1 MIINKKI
8 VASCP
13 HFRNLQEADI
23 CMIIQ
28 NLQLQL
34 YLSEEKIIFQGEK
47 GTHVRFIINGS
58 AQVYLTRQVP
68 LNQIRAV
75 PGF

>member
-1 MIINKKI
+1 MDRFLKLLSSNLTLQTLMIINKKI

-47 GTHVRFIINGS
+47 GTHVRFIINGN
-58 AQVYLTRQVP
+58 A
-68 LNQIRAV
+68 
-75 PGF
+75 

>member
-1 MIINKKI
+1 
-8 VASCP
+8 
-13 HFRNLQEADI
+13 
-23 CMIIQ
+23 MIIQ